1 MIKYKI
7 NNSINMS
14 KKKIKVQIVV
24 QDQIVDQVQVQ
35 VIQVQKI
42 KEIILKI
49 RVRIIYKP
57 MIMEPKRFK
66 LNNKK
71 ITQIKTKKMN
81 KMDGNKIMVDSIT
94 LNRITKQNQKNHQA
108 IS

>member
-1 MIKYKI
+1 
-7 NNSINMS
+7 MS
-14 KKKIKVQIVV
+14 KKEIKNQIVV
-24 QDQIVDQVQVQ
+24 QDQIADQVQVQ

-49 RVRIIYKP
+49 RVMIIYKP
-57 MIMEPKRFK
+57 MVMELKRFK
-66 LNNKK
+66 LNSKK

-81 KMDGNKIMVDSIT
+81 KMDGNKIMVDSIK